1 MCVGKKAAGKK
12 NKFWVGRFSFIQFA
26 LEENLI
32 FVTAL
37 GALHI
42 TVWVLPKAGISK
54 TKSSIKPEL
63 SKNHFRF
70 FKITKNKKT
79 KWFFVAKNA
88 DTFYYSFTPALHKT
102 HVELNLR

>member
-42 TVWVLPKAGISK
+42 TLKY
-54 TKSSIKPEL
+54 TKILE
-63 SKNHFRF
+63 
-70 FKITKNKKT
+70 INKK
-79 KWFFVAKNA
+79 KLYFIK
-88 DTFYYSFTPALHKT
+88 ALI
-102 HVELNLR
+102 ER

>member
-1 MCVGKKAAGKK
+1 MWAGKNAAGKK

-42 TVWVLPKAGISK
+42 TEKVLLKCGLLQ
-54 TKSSIKPEL
+54 TESSIITTL
-63 SKNHFRF
+63 NKNF
-70 FKITKNKKT
+70 FLLLI
-79 KWFFVAKNA
+79 
-88 DTFYYSFTPALHKT
+88 Y
-102 HVELNLR
+102 

>member
-42 TVWVLPKAGISK
+42 TFRGFAKERNRK
-54 TKSSIKPEL
+54 HKSSIQHKR
-63 SKNHFRF
+63 SKTIFHLLIYVFLV
-70 FKITKNKKT
+70 NKK
-79 KWFFVAKNA
+79 WFLRLKSTN
-88 DTFYYSFTPALHKT
+88 
-102 HVELNLR
+102 VEFIT

>member
-1 MCVGKKAAGKK
+1 MWVGKKTAGKK

-42 TVWVLPKAGISK
+42 TGNGFAKERNREAETFS
-54 TKSSIKPEL
+54 
-63 SKNHFRF
+63 NHE
-70 FKITKNKKT
+70 
-79 KWFFVAKNA
+79 
-88 DTFYYSFTPALHKT
+88 H
-102 HVELNLR
+102 

>member
-1 MCVGKKAAGKK
+1 MWVGKKAAGKK

-42 TVWVLPKAGISK
+42 EKVLAKCGEFE
-54 TKSSIKPEL
+54 EL
-63 SKNHFRF
+63 
-70 FKITKNKKT
+70 
-79 KWFFVAKNA
+79 
-88 DTFYYSFTPALHKT
+88 
-102 HVELNLR
+102 

>member
-42 TVWVLPKAGISK
+42 TEKVLAKCGNSK
-54 TKSSIKPEL
+54 
-63 SKNHFRF
+63 
-70 FKITKNKKT
+70 
-79 KWFFVAKNA
+79 
-88 DTFYYSFTPALHKT
+88 D
-102 HVELNLR
+102 

>member
-1 MCVGKKAAGKK
+1 MRVGKKAAGKK

-42 TVWVLPKAGISK
+42 TVKYKRSAGL
-54 TKSSIKPEL
+54 EAL
-63 SKNHFRF
+63 HFRF
-70 FKITKNKKT
+70 KLMFINIQ
-79 KWFFVAKNA
+79 FI
-88 DTFYYSFTPALHKT
+88 
-102 HVELNLR
+102 

>member
-26 LEENLI
+26 LEETLI

-42 TVWVLPKAGISK
+42 TEKVLAKDGLPCRQFQRKTELEQKFFPLTKLRKIS
-54 TKSSIKPEL
+54 
-63 SKNHFRF
+63 
-70 FKITKNKKT
+70 
-79 KWFFVAKNA
+79 
-88 DTFYYSFTPALHKT
+88 
-102 HVELNLR
+102 

>member
-42 TVWVLPKAGISK
+42 TFGGLAKGGTFSTNVPK
-54 TKSSIKPEL
+54 
-63 SKNHFRF
+63 
-70 FKITKNKKT
+70 KNKC
-79 KWFFVAKNA
+79 WI
-88 DTFYYSFTPALHKT
+88 
-102 HVELNLR
+102 

>member
-37 GALHI
+37 GTLHI
-42 TVWVLPKAGISK
+42 TGNGFAKAGI
-54 TKSSIKPEL
+54 
-63 SKNHFRF
+63 R
-70 FKITKNKKT
+70 
-79 KWFFVAKNA
+79 
-88 DTFYYSFTPALHKT
+88 
-102 HVELNLR
+102 

>member
-42 TVWVLPKAGISK
+42 TFRGFARAGLFCLLVVNITKFSIK
-54 TKSSIKPEL
+54 TKRDEE
-63 SKNHFRF
+63 
-70 FKITKNKKT
+70 
-79 KWFFVAKNA
+79 
-88 DTFYYSFTPALHKT
+88 TFSPRSCETL
-102 HVELNLR
+102 VELNLR